1 MRADYVLGIDIG
13 GTKIALGLV
22 DETGRQVAGDRMPT
36 QPEAPPAVTVQR
48 MLDRVQQLMAESGI
62 GKDALGAVGIAF
74 AGPLDAAEGRIT
86 NPPNL
91 PTWHNFP
98 LADVVR
104 EVLGKP
110 TYLENDANAAALG
123 EAMYGAGVGVK
134 NMVYVTVSTGIGG
147 GAVLDGR
154 LYRGETGAA
163 CEVGHIKIVYNGREC
178 GCGGRGC
185 LEAYASGT
193 ALAKRA
199 QEAVA
204 AGEPSILAELAGGIE
219 NIRAE
224 TVVQAMDKGDALATR
239 LWHET
244 MEYLSAGV
252 GSLVNTF
259 NPRLVVVGGG
269 LTKAGEKLF
278 GPLREGVRRTAM
290 APLAAVVEIV
300 PSKLGDAV
308 GVVGAAAVAR
318 ERLAGEV

>member
-1 MRADYVLGIDIG
+1 MNADFVLGIDIG

-22 DETGRQVAGDRMPT
+22 DESGKQVVGDRIPT
-36 QPEAPPAVTVQR
+36 QPEDPPAVTVQR
-48 MLDRVQQLMAESGI
+48 TLDRAQQLMDEAGV
-62 GKDALGAVGIAF
+62 GKEALRAVGIAF

-86 NPPNL
+86 TPPNL
-91 PTWHNFP
+91 PGWHNFP

-104 EVLGKP
+104 AALDVP
-110 TYLENDANAAALG
+110 TYLENDANAAAWG
-123 EAMYGAGVGVK
+123 EATYGAGVGVK
-134 NMVYVTVSTGIGG
+134 NMVYLTVSTGVGG

-163 CEVGHIKIVYNGREC
+163 CELGHIKVVYNGREC

-204 AGEPSILAELAGGIE
+204 AGEPTTLAELAGGVE
-219 NIRAE
+219 QIRAE
-224 TVVQAMDKGDALATR
+224 TVVQAMDAGDALATR

-252 GSLVNTF
+252 GSFINTF
-259 NPRLVVVGGG
+259 NPRLIVVGGG
-269 LTKAGEKLF
+269 LANAGERLF
-278 GPLREGVRRTAM
+278 GPLREGVQRTAM
-290 APLAAVVEIV
+290 GPLAAVVEIV
-300 PSKLGDAV
+300 PAQLGDAV
-308 GVVGAAAVAR
+308 GVIGAAAVAR
-318 ERLAGEV
+318 ERLAEKG

>member
-1 MRADYVLGIDIG
+1 MNEQYVLGIDIG

-22 DETGRQVAGDRMPT
+22 DRSGQQVIGDRIPT
-36 QPEAPPAVTVQR
+36 EAEAPPAVTVQR
-48 MLDRVQQLMAESGI
+48 MLDRAEELMEQAQIDKE
-62 GKDALGAVGIAF
+62 ALAAVGIAF

-86 NPPNL
+86 TPPNL

-98 LADVVR
+98 LVDVVR
-104 EVLGKP
+104 TALGKP
-110 TYLENDANAAALG
+110 TYLENDANAAAWG
-123 EAMYGAGVGVK
+123 EAKYGAGVGVA
-134 NMVYVTVSTGIGG
+134 NMVYLTVSTGVGG

-163 CEVGHIKIVYNGREC
+163 CELGHIKVVYNGREC

-204 AGEPSILAELAGGIE
+204 AGEPSSLAELAGSVE
-219 NIRAE
+219 QIRAE
-224 TVVQAMDKGDALATR
+224 TVVQAMDAGDELASR
-239 LWHET
+239 LWNET

-278 GPLREGVRRTAM
+278 EPLREGVRHTAM
-290 APLAAVVEIV
+290 GPLAEVVEVV
-300 PSKLGDAV
+300 PAKLGDAV
-308 GVVGAAAVAR
+308 GVIGAAAVAW
-318 ERLAGEV
+318 ERLAEES